1 VNQSLVAELPHPI
14 TRSTLPLVTIGLP
27 VFNGMPHLRTAV
39 ESLLRQT
46 YSNIELVICDNASS
60 DGTAKYCEAL
70 AQVHPH
76 VRYLRNPENIG
87 ALENFARALAEARGE
102 YFMWAS
108 HDDRWASG
116 YVAGLTEVLSAAP
129 DAVLATPAVIHIR
142 EDGTLCSEPP
152 DRPATGASR
161 DANLRLLFADHAAS
175 WIFGLWRT
183 AWCRKNFDEYR
194 RLPYWGAD
202 VLWLSDICQRHDIV
216 GNQEAVIF
224 KRLRRSSYAPKTAR
238 DTIAFWAA
246 MFWHL
251 SCASFRN
258 QIGWAKRARVLMWS
272 WAYVYRL
279 GIRRPHLVR
288 TLWRVAR
295 MTTVAAITSLPA
307 AIGYAWK
314 RATRGPRVTSA
325 A

>member
-1 VNQSLVAELPHPI
+1 MNQTLEAQMQKGI
-14 TRSTLPLVTIGLP
+14 TRSTLPLVSIGLP

-46 YSNIELVICDNASS
+46 YSNLELVICDNASS
-60 DGTAKYCEAL
+60 DGTGRYCEAL
-70 AQVHPH
+70 AQVHPQ
-76 VRYLRNPENIG
+76 VRYLRNPTNIG

-108 HDDRWASG
+108 HDDCWNPR
-116 YVAGLTEVLSAAP
+116 YVASLTEVLSAAP
-129 DAVLATPAVIHIR
+129 DAALATPAVIHIR

-152 DRPATGASR
+152 DRPATGVSR

-175 WIFGLWRT
+175 WIFGLWR
-183 AWCRKNFDEYR
+183 APWVRAHFDEYR

-202 VLWLSDICQRHDIV
+202 VLWLSDICQRYDVV

-238 DTIAFWAA
+238 DTIAFWTA

-251 SCASFRN
+251 SRASFRN
-258 QIGWAKRARVLMWS
+258 QAGWTDRARVLAWS

-279 GIRRPHLVR
+279 GIRRPHLLR
-288 TLWRVAR
+288 TVWRVVR
-295 MTTVAAITSLPA
+295 MTIVAAITSVPA

-314 RATRGPRVTSA
+314 RVTGRRTASAT
-325 A
+325 